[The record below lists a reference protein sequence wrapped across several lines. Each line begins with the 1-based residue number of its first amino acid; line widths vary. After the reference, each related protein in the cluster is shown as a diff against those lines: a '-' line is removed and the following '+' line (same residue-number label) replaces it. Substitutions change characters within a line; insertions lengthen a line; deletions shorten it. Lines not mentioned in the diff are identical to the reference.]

1 LISGVFIKQFDKLKA
16 IAQGSS
22 AQNIEGVEI
31 PQVDQIEKAT
41 LFNECFA
48 LLSSTLQFK
57 VLRGA
62 YDDQLNSEVS
72 GLCFLAKSNP
82 QHFPFPSQ

>member
-22 AQNIEGVEI
+22 AQNIEGVGI

-41 LFNECFA
+41 LFNE
-48 LLSSTLQFK
+48 
-57 VLRGA
+57 
-62 YDDQLNSEVS
+62 
-72 GLCFLAKSNP
+72 
-82 QHFPFPSQ
+82 